1 MRSILTPFIGFPPGP
16 PRGPRT
22 GETPGNFRG
31 GKIRGRAGPPGPPGP
46 RAPGAQKWAIPGHIY
61 CISYYSGGFPGGALL
76 APPGPP
82 GGQKSA
88 HFFGYL
94 ITLPVGTVWATFFH
108 PPFWDNLGQFGIMPI
123 WTVFI
128 ACIEC
133 GLQIG
138 LVLITSIEC
147 IIDCIAHA

>member
-16 PRGPRT
+16 PGAPGQARPREIS
-22 GETPGNFRG
+22 GG
-31 GKIRGRAGPPGPPGP
+31 GKSGDARGPPGPP
-46 RAPGAQKWAIPGHIY
+46 APGRPGPKNGPFRAIYIVFL
-61 CISYYSGGFPGGALL
+61 ITQGGFRGGALL